1 MAEEGATTTCPE
13 NRVITGSDLLS
24 FNENITNEN
33 FKPDLLKR
41 TDLKL
46 STSNGFK
53 VTNVLTKEE
62 CLHFIE
68 ESERK
73 GYVSIEKEFPT
84 GYRNNLRYLGKSDKL
99 SDILWERL
107 EAIFRESDL
116 EGVRPYGFDQKGVWI
131 PIGIDNCFTFSK
143 YLPGSRFKAHYDAVF
158 ADNPDRRSIYTIQI
172 YLNDGF
178 KGGNTNFF
186 TSENPL
192 LLDKHVLEDTVVPES
207 GSAIIFNHDTLHDGG
222 EVLEGVKYIVR
233 VDMMFLRIDKNLDEE
248 ISAREKAEMEL
259 AKTTF
264 FKADSK
270 EKDEKDL
277 ESAISLYVKAQ
288 MLLTGYP
295 SIDAITQKIK
305 NMNIS
310 VTSPL
315 RKKPLVTLSTIPE
328 VQLFDIL
335 VLLKPID
342 LGRLR
347 VTSKYFATI
356 VAKDSLWR
364 RIYIRDFTM
373 EAFNFEKN
381 YVLNFKVNSIHES
394 IVKSSKSKPTKM
406 DVKRWMLTYQ
416 NIHTFYKK
424 NQIVILDIGS
434 ERVKLC
440 SSSEPLNYT
449 FSFVQR
455 VGKRQEYQPHYV
467 MSSMDRYKW
476 VVGPDTTTSD
486 VYFGVKNGRFLE
498 NEALKELVK
507 YSVQRVLKRIRLNAP
522 IVLIVNP
529 LNYAG
534 SDGGNYL
541 SKIRRYLPNEL
552 VLYKN
557 GGLLALQSHGLK
569 SGLVLM
575 FGSQT
580 TVLAAFQDGQQID
593 AINLSVI
600 GQDIIDEANS
610 IAAIAGE
617 NSECQ
622 KDLYAKSY
630 SYSDSSYSFTK
641 GGLSL
646 KPTWYQMVR
655 VSLDFENE
663 QRNTPNSKQ
672 FITKIPEIYFNPQ
685 LSEKNKASEN
695 IIVTLTNFVN
705 QMGNRPAF
713 KNNLDDLSKLVI
725 TGGFSC
731 IPGLTERIKK
741 ELEPKNIN
749 QIYFSDTPYCDQIKG
764 AKIDINLTESLHD
777 GYQKV

>member
-1 MAEEGATTTCPE
+1 MAEKGATTTCPE
-13 NRVITGSDLLS
+13 NRVLTGSDLLN
-24 FNENITNEN
+24 FNENINNEN
-33 FKPDLLKR
+33 FQPELLIR

-84 GYRNNLRYLGKSDKL
+84 RYRNNLRYLGTSNKL

-107 EAIFRESDL
+107 EPIFRESDL

-143 YLPGSRFKAHYDAVF
+143 YLPGGRFKAHYDAVF

-192 LLDKHVLEDTVVPES
+192 LLHRHVLEDSVVPES
-207 GSAIIFNHDTLHDGG
+207 GTAIIFNHDTLHDGG
-222 EVLEGVKYIVR
+222 EVLEGIKYIIR
-233 VDMMFLRIDKNLDEE
+233 VDMMFIRIDKNLNEKV
-248 ISAREKAEMEL
+248 SAKEKEEMEL
-259 AKTTF
+259 AKKTF
-264 FKADSK
+264 FMADSK

-277 ESAISLYVKAQ
+277 DSAISLYVKAQ

-295 SIDAITQKIK
+295 SIDAITRKIK
-305 NMNIS
+305 KMKIS
-310 VTSPL
+310 KTPPL
-315 RKKPLVTLSTIPE
+315 KKGPLVTLSTMPE
-328 VQLFDIL
+328 VELFEIL
-335 VLLKPID
+335 VLLKLID

-356 VAKDSLWR
+356 MAKDSLWR
-364 RIYIRDFTM
+364 RIYIRDFSM
-373 EAFNFEKN
+373 ESFNFEKN
-381 YVLNFKVNSIHES
+381 YLLNFKVNSIHES
-394 IVKSSKSKPTKM
+394 IVKSSESKPNKT

-416 NIHTFYKK
+416 NIHTFYKN
-424 NQIVILDIGS
+424 NQITIIDIGS
-434 ERVKLC
+434 EKVKVC
-440 SSSEPLNYT
+440 DSSKPHA

-455 VGKRQEYQPHYV
+455 VGRRREYQPHYV
-467 MSSMDRYKW
+467 MTTMDRYRW

-486 VYFGVKNGRFLE
+486 VYFGVGNGRFLE
-498 NEALKELVK
+498 SEALKEIVK
-507 YSVQRVLKRIRLNAP
+507 YSVKTALKRIRLNAP
-522 IVLIVNP
+522 IILIVNP
-529 LNYAG
+529 LNYTG

-541 SKIRRYLPNEL
+541 SKIRSSLPNEL
-552 VLYKN
+552 ILYKN

-575 FGSQT
+575 FGCQT

-600 GQDIIDEANS
+600 GQDIIDEVDIITEN
-610 IAAIAGE
+610 AGPK
-617 NSECQ
+617 SECQ
-622 KDLYAKSY
+622 NEL
-630 SYSDSSYSFTK
+630 FEN
-641 GGLSL
+641 GGQTL
-646 KPTWYQMVR
+646 KTTWYQMVR
-655 VSLDFENE
+655 VSRDFENE
-663 QRNTPNSKQ
+663 QRNTPTSKQ
-672 FITKIPEIYFNPQ
+672 FITRVPEIYFNPQ
-685 LSEKNKASEN
+685 LSKKKKASEN
-695 IIVTLTNFVN
+695 IIVTFTNFVN
-705 QMGNRPAF
+705 QMGNHSAF

-731 IPGLTERIKK
+731 IPGLFERIKK

-749 QIYFSDTPYCDQIKG
+749 QIFYSDNPYFDQIKG

-777 GYQKV
+777 RYQMV

>member
-13 NRVITGSDLLS
+13 NRVITGSDLLN
-24 FNENITNEN
+24 FNEKIDNEN
-33 FKPDLLKR
+33 FKPELLKR

-84 GYRNNLRYLGKSDKL
+84 RYRNNLRYLGKSDKL

-107 EAIFRESDL
+107 EPIFRESDL

-192 LLDKHVLEDTVVPES
+192 LLDKHVLEDTVVPET

-222 EVLEGVKYIVR
+222 EVLDGIKYILR
-233 VDMMFLRIDKNLDEE
+233 VDMMFLRIDKSLSEE
-248 ISAREKAEMEL
+248 LSPQEKAEMEL

-264 FKADSK
+264 FKADSM

-295 SIDAITQKIK
+295 SIDAITQRIK
-305 NMNIS
+305 NMNLS
-310 VTSPL
+310 ETSPL
-315 RKKPLVTLSTIPE
+315 KKKPIATLHNIPE

-364 RIYIRDFTM
+364 RIYIRDFSM

-381 YVLNFKVNSIHES
+381 YVLNFKVNSTRDS
-394 IVKSSKSKPTKM
+394 IVKSSKVKPTKT

-416 NIHTFYKK
+416 NIHTFFKK
-424 NQIVILDIGS
+424 NEITIIDMGS
-434 ERVKLC
+434 EQVKVG
-440 SSSEPLNYT
+440 SSASIVT
-449 FSFVQR
+449 DFSFIQR
-455 VGKRQEYQPHYV
+455 AGKRQEYQPHYV
-467 MSSMDRYKW
+467 MSSMDRYTW
-476 VVGPDTTTSD
+476 VVGPNSSPSD
-486 VYFGVKNGRFLE
+486 FHFAVRNGRFLE
-498 NEALKELVK
+498 NEPLRELIK
-507 YSVQRVLKRIRLNAP
+507 YSIQRTMRRTRLNAP

-541 SKIRRYLPNEL
+541 AKIRRYLPNEL

-575 FGSQT
+575 LGTHT
-580 TVLAAFQDGQQID
+580 TVLAAFHEGQQID

-600 GQDIIDEANS
+600 GQDIIDEAKTMAQNS
-610 IAAIAGE
+610 GE
-617 NSECQ
+617 DSQCK
-622 KDLYAKSY
+622 KDLFEPGRGYGY
-630 SYSDSSYSFTK
+630 
-641 GGLSL
+641 GGERI
-646 KPTWYQMVR
+646 KHNWYQMIK
-655 VSLDFENE
+655 VSQDFDNE
-663 QRNTPNSKQ
+663 QKNTPTYKQ
-672 FITKIPEIYFNPQ
+672 FVTKIPEIYFNPQ
-685 LSEKNKASEN
+685 LCDKNKNSEN
-695 IIVTLTNFVN
+695 IIITLTNFVN
-705 QMGNRPAF
+705 QMGNRSVF
-713 KNNLDDLSKLVI
+713 KNNLDDLTKLVI

-731 IPGLTERIKK
+731 IPGLVERIKK
-741 ELEPKNIN
+741 ELEPKNIT
-749 QIYFSDTPYCDQIKG
+749 QIFSSNDPLFDQIKG
-764 AKIDINLTESLHD
+764 AKIDLNLTESLHD
-777 GYQKV
+777 CYQKV

>member
-24 FNENITNEN
+24 FNEKINNEK
-33 FKPDLLKR
+33 FQPELLIR

-84 GYRNNLRYLGKSDKL
+84 RYRNNLRYLGKSDKL

-107 EAIFRESDL
+107 EPIFRESDL
-116 EGVRPYGFDQKGVWI
+116 EGVRPYGFDQKGVWV

-192 LLDKHVLEDTVVPES
+192 LLDKHVLEDSVVPES
-207 GSAIIFNHDTLHDGG
+207 GTAIIFNHDTLHDGG
-222 EVLEGVKYIVR
+222 EVLEGIKYIIR
-233 VDMMFLRIDKNLDEE
+233 VDMMFIRIDKNLDEV
-248 ISAREKAEMEL
+248 SAQEKEEMEL
-259 AKTTF
+259 AKKTF
-264 FKADSK
+264 FMADSK

-277 ESAISLYVKAQ
+277 DSAISLYVKAQ

-305 NMNIS
+305 NMKIS
-310 VTSPL
+310 TTSPL
-315 RKKPLVTLSTIPE
+315 KKRPLVTLSTMPE

-364 RIYIRDFTM
+364 RIYIRDFSM
-373 EAFNFEKN
+373 ESFNFEKN
-381 YVLNFKVNSIHES
+381 YLLNFKVNSIHES
-394 IVKSSKSKPTKM
+394 IVKSSKSKPNKT

-424 NQIVILDIGS
+424 NQITIIDIGS
-434 ERVKLC
+434 ERVKVC
-440 SSSEPLNYT
+440 SSSDSVKYA

-467 MSSMDRYKW
+467 MSSMDRFKW

-486 VYFGVKNGRFLE
+486 VYFGVRNGRFLE
-498 NEALKELVK
+498 CEALKELVK
-507 YSVQRVLKRIRLNAP
+507 YSVQRTLKRIRLNAP

-541 SKIRRYLPNEL
+541 SKIRRSLPNEL
-552 VLYKN
+552 ILYKN

-575 FGSQT
+575 FGCQT

-600 GQDIIDEANS
+600 GQDIIDEADT
-610 IAAIAGE
+610 IAGNAGP

-622 KDLYAKSY
+622 KELYTKSY
-630 SYSDSSYSFTK
+630 SFSDTAYSSK
-641 GGLSL
+641 GGQTL
-646 KPTWYQMVR
+646 KPIWYQMVR
-655 VSLDFENE
+655 VSQDFENE
-663 QRNTPNSKQ
+663 QRNTPTSKQ
-672 FITKIPEIYFNPQ
+672 FITRIPEIYFNPQ
-685 LSEKNKASEN
+685 LSQKNKASEN

-705 QMGNRPAF
+705 QMGSRSAF

-731 IPGLTERIKK
+731 IPGLFERIKK

-749 QIYFSDTPYCDQIKG
+749 QIFYSDNPYCDQIKG

-777 GYQKV
+777 RYQMV